1 MSTSLF
7 LLNRKVKLKD
17 NVDFKQIVQKLKDEN
32 IDTKHIEDKEDLHSL
47 FFTETDTWFLKK
59 DLRAESTFNENPS
72 AEISLQDFLHLIEYN
87 EEKNVEKEILP
98 KFKQKSK
105 FITLIS
111 NDIILSLVKK
121 KINYVKY
128 IISSEEL
135 IIDYYKTTFK
145 FDISK
150 EKYDNFIKQ
159 L

>member
-59 DLRAESTFNENPS
+59 DLRAEATFNENQS

-121 KINYVKY
+121 KINYIKY
-128 IISSEEL
+128 IIDNEVL
-135 IIDYYKTTFK
+135 IIDYKKTTFK
-145 FDISK
+145 FAISK

>member
-17 NVDFKQIVQKLKDEN
+17 NVYFKQIVQKLKDEN

-72 AEISLQDFLHLIEYN
+72 AEISLQDFLHLIGYN
-87 EEKNVEKEILP
+87 EEKNEEKEVIG

-105 FITLIS
+105 MVTLDLD
-111 NDIILSLVKK
+111 NIILSLVKK

>member
-72 AEISLQDFLHLIEYN
+72 AEISLQDFLHLIGYN
-87 EEKNVEKEILP
+87 EEKNEEKEVIG

-105 FITLIS
+105 MVTLDLD
-111 NDIILSLVKK
+111 NIILSLVKK

>member
-59 DLRAESTFNENPS
+59 DLRAEATFNENPS

-121 KINYVKY
+121 KINYIKY
-128 IISSEEL
+128 IIDNEVL
-135 IIDYYKTTFK
+135 IIDYKKTTFK
-145 FDISK
+145 FAISK

>member
-121 KINYVKY
+121 KINYIKY
-128 IISSEEL
+128 IIDNEVL
-135 IIDYYKTTFK
+135 IIDYKKTTFK
-145 FDISK
+145 FAISK